1 MNRFVST
8 IVIVIGVG
16 LFLAYQAIF
25 IVNQTEQA
33 LVLQFGD
40 IRKVVKE
47 PGLNFKIPFIQNVVY
62 FDKRLLMF
70 DVPAREINAKDE
82 KLNITERLVI
92 DAYVIYRISDPL
104 QFYQAVRSEQGLETQ
119 LASIADSSLRKT
131 IGSASL
137 RDLLS
142 EKRSVI
148 MAEIRDA
155 INRKASSLKVEIPTV
170 EGEEVAAEQKP
181 VVKRGFGI
189 EVVDVRIKRADL
201 PVEVSQSTFERMRS
215 DFEKEA
221 QKFRAEGEER
231 SLKIRSGAERE
242 RAELIA
248 EAMRKAEEI
257 RGEGDG
263 VATKTYADA
272 FSKDPE
278 FFDFYRSMQAYKK
291 SMQSG
296 DETTVIL
303 SPKSDFLKYM
313 E

>member
-1 MNRFVST
+1 MNRSAT
-8 IVIVIGVG
+8 AGLISLGV
-16 LFLAYQAIF
+16 LAFLAIQSIF
-25 IVNQTEQA
+25 IVQQTEQA

-40 IRKVVKE
+40 IRRVVRE
-47 PGLNFKIPFIQNVVY
+47 PGLNFKIPFIQNVES
-62 FDKRLLMF
+62 FDKRLLSY
-70 DVPAREINAKDE
+70 DVKPVEMNASDD
-82 KLNITERLVI
+82 KLNISERLVI
-92 DAYVIYRISDPL
+92 DAYVIYRITDPL
-104 QFYQAVRSEQGLETQ
+104 QFYQTVRNVRGLETQ

-131 IGSASL
+131 IGSSSL

-142 EKRSVI
+142 EKRSAI

-155 INRKASSLKVEIPTV
+155 INRKASSIA
-170 EGEEVAAEQKP
+170 VAASEGNQAQME
-181 VVKRGFGI
+181 VKTRGFGI

-201 PVEVSQSTFERMRS
+201 PIDVSQSTFERMRS

-231 SLKIRSGAERE
+231 SLQIRSNAERQ
-242 RAELIA
+242 RAELLA
-248 EAMRKAEEI
+248 TAKRKAEEI

-272 FSKDPE
+272 FSKDPA

-291 SMQSG
+291 AMAEG
-296 DETTVIL
+296 GETTVIL
-303 SPKSDFLKYM
+303 SPSSDFLKYM